1 MKPLPS
7 VWCWL
12 LAVLFQALD
21 EVNFWKKKKQ
31 TNDFFFLKYNMP
43 RVIGIYDHT
52 NSHNCLSRID
62 TS

>member
-21 EVNFWKKKKQ
+21 EVNFWKKKSKQ
-31 TNDFFFLKYNMP
+31 MIFF
-43 RVIGIYDHT
+43 
-52 NSHNCLSRID
+52 
-62 TS
+62 

>member
-21 EVNFWKKKKQ
+21 QVNFWKKKSKQ
-31 TNDFFFLKYNMP
+31 MIFFLKYNMP

-62 TS
+62 AS